1 MGGDK
6 YTPPPPTG
14 PLAQLGHG
22 PARPAHASG
31 LLRPPHHRTLTR
43 NPTDTSHIPPRPP
56 LSLVPSLRRHPLT
69 HRRGAPCSIP
79 STRHPVAGAHSDAV
93 LIASSPSRSGSPNA
107 APDLPFAARR
117 PPPPRVAGRLAAHP
131 SSPRR
136 VLLVGQRLLTLR
148 PSLVDRA
155 DAASPP
161 GCNRPR
167 PPPQRRPDANAV
179 RRRCHLTPPS
189 RTPCIGPSLQRG

>member
-1 MGGDK
+1 M
-6 YTPPPPTG
+6 
-14 PLAQLGHG
+14 AQLGHG

-43 NPTDTSHIPPRPP
+43 NPTDTSHIPPRSP
-56 LSLVPSLRRHPLT
+56 LSLVPSLRRHTLT

-93 LIASSPSRSGSPNA
+93 LLASSPSRSGSPNA
-107 APDLPFAARR
+107 APDPPFAARR
-117 PPPPRVAGRLAAHP
+117 PPPLAGRLAAHP

-136 VLLVGQRLLTLR
+136 VLLVGRRLLTMC

-161 GCNRPR
+161 ECNRPH
-167 PPPQRRPDANAV
+167 PPPQRRPDGNAV
-179 RRRCHLTPPS
+179 RRRCHLAPPS
-189 RTPCIGPSLQRG
+189 VPPASGLPFNVGEQPPVVLLSP